1 MAVTYTSVAL
11 VKKKSKWISTD
22 LLDPDIEEFIY
33 QAECLIDATIKWS
46 FLSTF
51 DEVKHRLIRQC
62 CTDIAAFLCIPYDL
76 SSFLSLADAEFSVN
90 LLWNSAER
98 SLLLLS
104 NSHTIDYLKSL

>member
-1 MAVTYTSVAL
+1 MAVTYTTVAL
-11 VKKKSKWISTD
+11 VKKKSKWISAD

-33 QAECLIDATIKWS
+33 QAECLIDDTMKDS

-51 DEVKHRLIRQC
+51 NEVKHRLIRLC
-62 CTDIAAFLCIPYDL
+62 CTNLATFECISYDL
-76 SSFLSLADAEFSVN
+76 SSFLSLADAEFTVN

-104 NSHTIDYLKSL
+104 DIRTIDYLKSL